1 MHLTLLHKA
10 IAFLRRDF
18 KTELSYRFSFL
29 LNLAGISFSVIM
41 FYYIAKLFGK
51 AASPYLA
58 DYGGDYFSFVI
69 IGIAF
74 SGYLSTSLHSFS
86 GAIREGQMLGTLE
99 AMMVTPTGIPA
110 IILFSSLW
118 SFVSTTIE
126 VLLYLLVGVVIF
138 GLDLGRANILS
149 ALIVMG
155 LTILSFSPFGIV
167 SASFIMAFKR
177 GDPIAFFFGTGSA
190 LLGGVYYPIGILPEW
205 MQNLSHLLPITYSLK
220 AMRLALLKGYTIAEL
235 APDLWALALFSAI
248 MVPLSLLS
256 FSYAARKAKEK
267 GSLGQY

>member
-1 MHLTLLHKA
+1 MINQIYKV

-41 FYYIAKLFGK
+41 FYYISKLFGK
-51 AASPYLA
+51 AASPYLE

-74 SGYLSTSLHSFS
+74 SGYLSVSLHSFS

-110 IILFSSLW
+110 IILFSGLW
-118 SFVSTTIE
+118 SFISTTVE
-126 VLLYLLVGVVIF
+126 VIIYLLAGVIIF
-138 GLDLGRANILS
+138 GLDLGKANILS
-149 ALIVMG
+149 AITVMI
-155 LTILSFSPFGIV
+155 LTILSFSPLGVI

-177 GDPIAFFFGTGSA
+177 GDPIAFLFGSA
-190 LLGGVYYPIGILPEW
+190 SSLLGGVYYPITILPSW
-205 MQNLSHLLPITYSLK
+205 LQDISHLLPITYSLR
-220 AMRLALLKGYTIAEL
+220 AMRYSLIKGSTLSEISSDLFALGF
-235 APDLWALALFSAI
+235 FSAFMI
-248 MVPLSLLS
+248 PLSLMA
-256 FSYAARKAKEK
+256 FSYAVRKAKEK